1 MLRLRGAHATLVAA
15 ITVLAFVSASCGDD
29 EGEATGATGEET
41 TGAGGAVDVTLQ
53 EFAVIPAQGQRPPGT

>member
-41 TGAGGAVDVTLQ
+41 TGAGGAVDVTL
-53 EFAVIPAQGQRPPGT
+53 

>member
-1 MLRLRGAHATLVAA
+1 MLRLRGAHAALVAA

-41 TGAGGAVDVTLQ
+41 GAAGAVDVTLQ